1 MFALTPVILLFVTF
15 GYTLSFESIVKCCE
29 DGLILNEFMVCE
41 PTLNTTNSLSETIV
55 DVNTTCSKKEVSSSG
70 MQTIRCADVGQNGTL
85 LFRNCSFIHKSHQQ
99 PGQCQSLFTPLKF
112 WGVSIV
118 VFASFVYSIPYSVVV
133 ILYCVMP
140 DLRRKSFDKGVMFFC
155 FTQVGIALI
164 LCTLGLLILC
174 HTEVPKI
181 VYSLVGLTLMF
192 LTISSVLWMS
202 IMCFDVTL
210 TITRFRWTPASSKD
224 DETRKFRIY
233 IIWVYGVSFLSTSI
247 VGILELVPLIPK
259 DWSIKP
265 NFENFYDTNIA
276 VIAYVGAIP
285 FLICVANSALFVY
298 TSWRMFKIQ
307 KSTSIAK
314 ENRKD
319 NQKKNYIMYL
329 KLYFLMDAPWISSAL
344 GAIYPDLWILKLV
357 RMIHPVL
364 LLLTILPRKM
374 VVTTFKCSRSAKS

>member
-1 MFALTPVILLFVTF
+1 
-15 GYTLSFESIVKCCE
+15 
-29 DGLILNEFMVCE
+29 
-41 PTLNTTNSLSETIV
+41 
-55 DVNTTCSKKEVSSSG
+55 

-85 LFRNCSFIHKSHQQ
+85 LFQNCSFIHRYHQQ

-118 VFASFVYSIPYSVVV
+118 VFASFVYSIPYTVVV
-133 ILYCVMP
+133 ILYCIMP

-155 FTQVGIALI
+155 FTQVSIALI
-164 LCTLGLLILC
+164 LCTMGLMMLC
-174 HTEVPKI
+174 NTEVPGI
-181 VYSLVGLTLMF
+181 AYSLVGLTLMF

-210 TITRFRWTPASSKD
+210 TITRFRWAPASSKD
-224 DETRKFRIY
+224 DENRKFRIY
-233 IIWVYGVSFLSTSI
+233 IILVYGVSFFPTAI
-247 VGILELVPLIPK
+247 VGILELLPQISK

-265 NFENFYDTNIA
+265 NFENFDDTNIP
-276 VIAYVGAIP
+276 VIAYVGSIP
-285 FLICVANSALFVY
+285 FLVCAANSVLFVY

-307 KSTSIAK
+307 QSTSMAK

-319 NQKKNYIMYL
+319 NEKKNYIMYL
-329 KLYFLMDAPWISSAL
+329 KLYFLMDAPWVSSAL

-374 VVTTFKCSRSAKS
+374 VVKLLNCGRSAKTQNGPNIPQKDNSPENV